1 MNPKLKRILLLS
13 AILVASC
20 CIISIAVLLL
30 FPTEEPSTSVAQSAA
45 TKTTVPTAELE
56 SNSTH
61 AAPTD
66 SPVRSRATAEEQ
78 ASETPKATNTRQVPT
93 TAFADVPPTLTRR
106 PTNTPMPTRT
116 RRPTAT
122 ATQAPSPTTV
132 PSTTPTSIP
141 TATLLPGEVG
151 IVTAVIDGDTII
163 VDLNG
168 TSYRV
173 RYIGIDTPE
182 TGDVCG
188 SEATSANAA
197 LVGGQTVRMVKDVSE
212 TDRYNRLLRYVYVG
226 DTFVNGVLV
235 ANGWARAVDYPP
247 DTAMATTLHGLA
259 AQGVGRG
266 CALVAASLPT
276 SPPRAPV
283 APVVPA
289 APATTAPP
297 AQPVPQP
304 TAPSAG
310 GNCHPSYPT
319 VCIPPPPPDLDCKDI
334 PHKRFQVIGDDPHG
348 FDRDHD
354 GIGCE
359 S

>member
-1 MNPKLKRILLLS
+1 MNPNLKRILVLS

-20 CIISIAVLLL
+20 CILSIAVLLL
-30 FPTEEPSTSVAQSAA
+30 FPTEEPATSVAQSAP
-45 TKTTVPTAELE
+45 TKSIVSTTEPETDVAEVE
-56 SNSTH
+56 
-61 AAPTD
+61 PTD
-66 SPVRSRATAEEQ
+66 SPVRSRNTATEQ
-78 ASETPKATNTRQVPT
+78 ASESPPATNTRRVPT
-93 TAFADVPPTLTRR
+93 AAPTEVPPTLTRR

-122 ATQAPSPTTV
+122 ATQAPSPTV
-132 PSTTPTSIP
+132 APSSTPTSIP
-141 TATLLPGEVG
+141 TATSLPGEIGTVK
-151 IVTAVIDGDTII
+151 AVIDGDTII
-163 VDLNG
+163 VEING

-197 LVGGQTVRMVKDVSE
+197 LVDGQTVRMVKDVSE
-212 TDRYNRLLRYVYVG
+212 TDRYDRLLRYVYVG
-226 DTFVNGVLV
+226 DTFVNGALV

-247 DTAMATTLHGLA
+247 DTAMSTTLHGLV

-266 CALVAASLPT
+266 CALVAAPLPT

-283 APVVPA
+283 VPVVPI
-289 APATTAPP
+289 APAPTVAPP
-297 AQPVPQP
+297 APQP

-334 PHKRFQVIGDDPHG
+334 PYKRFQVVGDDPHG
-348 FDRDHD
+348 FDGDHD